1 MFPISKAFE
10 FDYRGSDIVYG
21 RGRIRRLGERL
32 EGYGLERALVVTG
45 SHVGENSG
53 VMEPLSAGLGD
64 RLAAVFDETT
74 PQKLGETV
82 FEGIEAMRRA
92 EPDVIVGVGGGSSLD
107 IARQMSVFAADSGSL
122 SDYRAAVERGELEP
136 PDPDEPLTP
145 VVVVPTTFAGA
156 DVSTVGSVEILG
168 SEESPTGQPIR
179 TGGSV
184 APEAMVYDP
193 DLFETT
199 PTGAL
204 AGSAMNGFDKG
215 IETLYA
221 RDATPVTDATAIRGL
236 RLLSEAFPR
245 LPDDPE
251 AMERAV
257 VGIVLVQFDRQVSI
271 VHAFGHGFAERYD
284 IQQGLVHAVVV
295 PHVLRYLFEHVDARR
310 ELLAEGLGIETE
322 SMDGDATAEAILE
335 AVTAVRDSLDL
346 PTRLREL
353 DPVREED
360 LPAIARAIRADSGM
374 ANAPEALDPTADELE
389 AVLREA
395 W

>member
-10 FDYRGSDIVYG
+10 FDYRGSDIAYG

-45 SHVGENSG
+45 SHVGENPG

-122 SDYRAAVERGELEP
+122 SDYRAAAERGELEP

-156 DVSTVGSVEILG
+156 DISTVGSVEILG
-168 SEESPTGQPIR
+168 PETSPTGQPIR

-184 APEAMVYDP
+184 APAAMVYDP

-236 RLLSEAFPR
+236 RLLREALPR

-257 VGIVLVQFDRQVSI
+257 VGIVLVQFDRRVSI

-284 IQQGLVHAVVV
+284 LQQGLVHAVVV